1 MSEEELKYRTS
12 PVSTEIKREGAD
24 SAPTIG
30 ERVRDSDSLLYT
42 IYIHAHI

>member
-12 PVSTEIKREGAD
+12 PMNMEIKRGGPD
-24 SAPTIG
+24 SAPTID
-30 ERVRDSDSLLYT
+30 ERIRDSDSPLYT